1 MVMMFESL
9 VSGLYEFVCR
19 ITRNDSLPTVNAEMT
34 LYALEFVV
42 LFGVLF
48 YVFGVGALCFWL
60 SLAIVL
66 VFNEKRPSWIA
77 WAIRSLFGTRR
88 TRKKF

>member
-1 MVMMFESL
+1 MMFESL

-66 VFNEKRPSWIA
+66 VFNGYFMYYKGLKRKV
-77 WAIRSLFGTRR
+77 
-88 TRKKF
+88 RKKLKID